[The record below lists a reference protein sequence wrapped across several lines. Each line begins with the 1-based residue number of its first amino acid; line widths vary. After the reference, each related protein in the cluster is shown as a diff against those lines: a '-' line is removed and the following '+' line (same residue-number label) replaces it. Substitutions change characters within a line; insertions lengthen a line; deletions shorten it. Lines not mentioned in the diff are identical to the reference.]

1 MTREQADRAR
11 GLAISEIKNQMSD
24 AKHDG
29 EQYAAV
35 SLDTLEMAIAALS
48 TEPMRWIPVSER
60 LPEEAG
66 YYLTTRYSDCFSD
79 TTEVQEARYETGIE
93 DDWFDELEN
102 ITWAVLAWMPLPK
115 PYESEEQA

>member
-1 MTREQADRAR
+1 MTREQAAERLKSIKAKVELYDDV
-11 GLAISEIKNQMSD
+11 LALRMGVE
-24 AKHDG
+24 
-29 EQYAAV
+29 
-35 SLDTLEMAIAALS
+35 ALS
-48 TEPMRWIPVSER
+48 VEPMRWIPVSER
-60 LPEEAG
+60 GPEETG

-115 PYESEEQA
+115 PYESEEQE